1 MIEYPLTDDG
11 IFYLVDDNI
20 VEKSGKMKVLD
31 QLLTALLERGHKV
44 LIFSQM
50 TRMLDI
56 LGDYLSYKVS
66 KLCIDLRTIIKS
78 YSEKIFFSKN

>member
-11 IFYLVDDNI
+11 IFYLVDGNI

-66 KLCIDLRTIIKS
+66 KLCIS
-78 YSEKIFFSKN
+78 YLEKIFFSKN

>member
-1 MIEYPLTDDG
+1 MIEYPLTEDG

-66 KLCIDLRTIIKS
+66 KLCIDL
-78 YSEKIFFSKN
+78 FFFKNIDAKFSM

>member
-1 MIEYPLTDDG
+1 MIEYPLTEDG

-31 QLLTALLERGHKV
+31 QLLMALLERGHKI

-66 KLCIDLRTIIKS
+66 KLCIDF
-78 YSEKIFFSKN
+78 YFFQKH